1 MRKRRIL
8 FLGLLATLAIVAA
21 GCGGGGGKTGVSGP
35 SGASLVRSTALAFV
49 SIDSDL
55 GSSQWQQVDDLSHKF
70 PGRSKALERLRQEL
84 AKHDIDY
91 GRDVEPALGPEVDL
105 AAAAGSTPNATSF
118 VVLTKPDD
126 ADKYKELV
134 KKLNASDTSG
144 KPAVYREVN
153 GWYALSDSQAKIDA
167 TLKPQAEDALSDNGT
182 FKEALGKLPDDALA
196 KAYVN
201 GPELARV
208 IGEAARESDS
218 SFDPS
223 AVGLDKLDFISAS
236 LSAEND
242 GLRVHGA
249 AQGAGTSAFG
259 RGDYSSKL
267 LGGVPGD
274 ALAFFTFDGGGTVA
288 QLQKLQSR
296 PEVQRL
302 ERELGVSFA
311 ELLDLFRN
319 EVGLYVRPGIG
330 IPELTL
336 GLTTDDQGGALA
348 TLDKLAARLA
358 ALYGG
363 RLRSGEQGGHHPVKT
378 LDFGQFAVHYGGLG
392 DKVII
397 TSGVTG
403 LADYAAS
410 GHKLPDSADFKDA
423 REAAGMPD
431 TTGPFTYIDLKNAIP
446 LIEGLVALFGETPSS
461 DVTENLRPLRS
472 FLAWTTGSGESRTF
486 DAFLEIK

>member
-1 MRKRRIL
+1 MRKRRIF

-21 GCGGGGGKTGVSGP
+21 GCGGGGGKTRVSGP
-35 SGASLVRSTALAFV
+35 SGAGLVRSTALAFI

-91 GRDVEPALGPEVDL
+91 GRDVEPALGPEVDV

-167 TLKPQAEDALSDNGT
+167 TLKPQGEVPLSDNGT

-201 GPELARV
+201 GPELARAA
-208 IGEAARESDS
+208 GEAARQNGS

-223 AVGLDKLDFISAS
+223 AVGLDKLEFISAS

-249 AQGAGTSAFG
+249 AQGAGTSALG
-259 RGDYSSKL
+259 KGDYSSKL

-274 ALAFFTFDGGGTVA
+274 ALAFLTFQGGGSA
-288 QLQKLQSR
+288 DQLQKLQSR
-296 PEVQRL
+296 PEIQRL
-302 ERELGVSFA
+302 ERQLGVSFA
-311 ELLDLFRN
+311 DLLDLFRN
-319 EVGLYVRPGIG
+319 EVAFYVRPAIG

-336 GLTTDDQGGALA
+336 ALTTDDQSRALA
-348 TLDKLAARLA
+348 TLDRLA
-358 ALYGG
+358 DRLAPLAGG
-363 RLRSGEQGGHHPVKT
+363 RVRSGEQGGHPVKT
-378 LDFGQFAVHYGGLG
+378 VDFGQFAVHYGGLG

-397 TSGVTG
+397 TSGVNG
-403 LADYAAS
+403 IADYAAS
-410 GHKLPDSADFKDA
+410 GQRLPDSADLKDA
-423 REAAGMPD
+423 RAAAGMPD
-431 TTGPFTYIDLKNAIP
+431 TTGPFTYVDLKNAIP
-446 LIEGLVALFGETPSS
+446 LIEGLAGLAGETPSS
-461 DVTENLRPLRS
+461 EVTENLRPLRS
-472 FLAWTTGSGESRTF
+472 FLAWTTGSGDSRTF